1 MQGPTIKTYFAK
13 KKGIDPKSIVNV
25 ALTPCTAKKF
35 EIRRDEM
42 NASAHYL
49 GIEGMRDMDYVIT
62 TRELAKW
69 AKEEGIDFASL
80 EDGEYDNFMGE
91 ASGAGIIFGNTG
103 GVMEAALRTAYEFI
117 TKEKSPEQLFNL
129 TPVRGYEGV
138 KEATLKVG
146 DLDLNIAVVYGT
158 ANAGKVI
165 EGIKQGEKQYH
176 FVAITPSFTHGEYW
190 EAISDGIDKAA
201 SEMESYNITITKLFF
216 DQYNNKTFDDIVRNL
231 LDEKVDG
238 VLIATLFTDSV
249 IRLSQE
255 LDRNEIPYVYV
266 DSNIEGQ
273 HQLAYFGTE
282 SYDAGVIAARL
293 LTDKISSTSDILM
306 ARIIHSGKND
316 SNQGKNRRE
325 GFCHYLKETGFT
337 GNLHEVELKINDSVY
352 NFIKLDEIF
361 EANATIEGGI
371 IFNST
376 CYILGNYLKARG
388 MQKVK
393 LVGYDLIERN
403 TQLLSDGVITALVA
417 QRPERQGY
425 DGIKSLCN
433 HLLFKQNSEKVNLMP
448 IDILLKENLKYYLNN
463 KL

>member
-1 MQGPTIKTYFAK
+1 
-13 KKGIDPKSIVNV
+13 
-25 ALTPCTAKKF
+25 
-35 EIRRDEM
+35 
-42 NASAHYL
+42 
-49 GIEGMRDMDYVIT
+49 
-62 TRELAKW
+62 
-69 AKEEGIDFASL
+69 
-80 EDGEYDNFMGE
+80 
-91 ASGAGIIFGNTG
+91 
-103 GVMEAALRTAYEFI
+103 
-117 TKEKSPEQLFNL
+117 
-129 TPVRGYEGV
+129 
-138 KEATLKVG
+138 
-146 DLDLNIAVVYGT
+146 
-158 ANAGKVI
+158 
-165 EGIKQGEKQYH
+165 
-176 FVAITPSFTHGEYW
+176 
-190 EAISDGIDKAA
+190 
-201 SEMESYNITITKLFF
+201 
-216 DQYNNKTFDDIVRNL
+216 
-231 LDEKVDG
+231 
-238 VLIATLFTDSV
+238 
-249 IRLSQE
+249 
-255 LDRNEIPYVYV
+255 
-266 DSNIEGQ
+266 
-273 HQLAYFGTE
+273 
-282 SYDAGVIAARL
+282 
-293 LTDKISSTSDILM
+293 M

-433 HLLFKQNSEKVNLMP
+433 HLLFKQNPEKVNLMP
-448 IDILLKENLKYYLNN
+448 IYILLKENLKYYLNN